1 MVKKKHIL
9 FILFTIVFLHSCKE
23 KKTVPTKE
31 STFIVDQD
39 SINQTIKPE
48 FLEKENN
55 FIKELYASFGNK
67 IIWNDDKNR
76 KTLID
81 FIKKSKEDGL
91 FPEDYHIKEIDSF
104 EKNRMKISYSNHQTF
119 DLLLSN
125 GFKNLADHLH
135 KGKLNPRDLYND
147 WDLPYKSPIK
157 IERLIE
163 AIQKNKIN
171 DLLIDVTV
179 KNKLYIDLKEG
190 LKTMLKK
197 SEYKFPKTVVETKIV
212 ANDSSKTIQII
223 KQKLVYWGDLSSNN
237 GTFIYDTETIKA
249 VKKFQQRNGLSADG
263 IIGEGTVDALNY
275 SKEKRIEQLKVNLER
290 WKWFPEDFG
299 ENYILIN
306 IPEYKLLFVF
316 KNDTIGTK
324 RIVVGKPSRKTP
336 ILTSKINNLVF
347 NPTWTVPPTILKEDL
362 VPSASN
368 NLSYFTHNRITIL
381 NNKKDTINPKD
392 WDYKNYK
399 RYRYV
404 QKSGY
409 NNSLGLVK
417 FNFPNK
423 YMVYLHDTNHREY
436 FSRSYRALS
445 SGCIRLEEPLSFAKI
460 VLMKE
465 NEELWKE
472 SKIDTLIKK
481 AKTKVVPIKINIKV
495 LLLYY
500 TCWTEKNQIIFCPD
514 VYKLDKKVYEKLR
527 YKSLDKTFP

>member
-23 KKTVPTKE
+23 KKTAPTKE

-48 FLEKENN
+48 FLEKEND
-55 FIKELYASFGNK
+55 FIKELYASFDNK

-91 FPEDYHIKEIDSF
+91 FPEDYHLKEIDSF
-104 EKNRMKISYSNHQTF
+104 EKNKMKISYSNYQTF

-135 KGKLNPRDLYND
+135 KGKLNPRVLYND
-147 WDLPYKSPIK
+147 WVLPYKSPIK
-157 IERLIE
+157 IEKIIE
-163 AIQKNKIN
+163 AIQKNEIN

-190 LKTMLKK
+190 LKTILKK
-197 SEYKFPKTVVETKIV
+197 PEYKFPKTVVETKIV

-237 GTFIYDTETIKA
+237 ETFIYDTETIKA

-263 IIGEGTVDALNY
+263 IIGKGTVDALNY

-316 KNDTIGTK
+316 ENDTIGTK

-336 ILTSKINNLVF
+336 ILTSKINNLIF

-368 NLSYFTHNRITIL
+368 NLSYFTRNRITIL

-404 QKSGY
+404 QKPGY

-460 VLMKE
+460 ILMKE

-481 AKTKVVPIKINIKV
+481 ARTKVVPIKINIKV
-495 LLLYY
+495 FLLYY
-500 TCWTEKNQIIFCPD
+500 TCWIEKNQIIFCPD
-514 VYKLDKKVYEKLR
+514 LYKLDEKLYKKLR
-527 YKSLDKTFP
+527 NKSLDKTFP